1 MKQTNHKSDNELLL
15 MLPEDTVQLLISL
28 AHKTGYMERRSNHD
42 VFFHKLRQVTEAFGK
57 ALLESE
63 QSVSFMEAAHLSLH
77 ARMHRRPSTVADLR
91 SYINRMC
98 RDEDIARKAL
108 RRISIEECRR
118 MLFAQFGHSP
128 HSYRKAQSILHSIFH
143 FAMRQRWCD
152 FNPAEAILRPP
163 VREKRIEIL
172 TLKQMH
178 ALIQSC
184 RANHRLLPM
193 EAPLRL
199 MLWCG
204 IRPAE
209 VRRLSWT
216 DLNVQEKVIYIEQ
229 NNSKTGG
236 ARAIPLRGGALQ
248 LLNSVPHEN
257 EKIAPNN
264 WDRLWLSLRRESGF
278 IHWQNDALRH
288 TFASM
293 HLKHFHNLPL
303 LQEEMGHQNAH
314 LLQTRYLN
322 LRNLSQKSARRFFSS
337 EEWL

>member
-1 MKQTNHKSDNELLL
+1 MKQTNPQPDNELKL
-15 MLPEDTVQLLISL
+15 MHPDDTVKLLVSL
-28 AHKTGYMERRSNHD
+28 AQKSGYMKCTSNHET
-42 VFFHKLRQVTEAFGK
+42 FFHKLKQVTDAFGK
-57 ALLESE
+57 ALQENE
-63 QSVSFMEAAHLSLH
+63 QCVSFMEAAHFSLQ

-98 RDEDIARKAL
+98 RDEDIAHKAL
-108 RRISIEECRR
+108 RSISIDACRR
-118 MLFAQFGHSP
+118 MLFNLFGHSP
-128 HSYRKAQSILHSIFH
+128 HSYRKAQSILHSIFNL
-143 FAMRQRWCD
+143 AIRQRWCD

-163 VREKRIEIL
+163 VIEKRIEIL
-172 TLKQMH
+172 TIRQIH
-178 ALIQSC
+178 SLIQCC
-184 RANHRLLPM
+184 RENSRLHPM

-199 MLWCG
+199 MIWCG

-216 DLNVQEKVIYIEQ
+216 DLDVQEKIIYIEQ

-236 ARAIPLRGGALQ
+236 ARAVPLRGGALW
-248 LLNSVPHEN
+248 LLNSAQYMSG
-257 EKIAPNN
+257 KMAPIN
-264 WDRLWLSLRRESGF
+264 WDRLWLSLRLKSGF

-303 LQEEMGHQNAH
+303 LQEEMGHQSAH

-322 LRNLSQKSARRFFSS
+322 LRNLSEKSARRFFSI
-337 EEWL
+337 EEWS